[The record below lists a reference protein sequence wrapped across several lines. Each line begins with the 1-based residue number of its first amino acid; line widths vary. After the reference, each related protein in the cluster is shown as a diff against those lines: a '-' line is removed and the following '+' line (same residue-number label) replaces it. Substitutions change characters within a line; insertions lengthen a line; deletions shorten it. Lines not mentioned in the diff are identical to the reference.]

1 MVKSIETLVADFAS
15 HVQAQTK
22 EIFGGDS
29 RTGNK
34 HAKKALAAFQKLC
47 SHGDVGRDA
56 LATLFTHPSMDVRTA
71 AAALLLRHRTTE
83 ARAILEEAATGKGL
97 VAFGAS
103 ETLKR
108 WEEGTW
114 ALDPAEDAAGQPEA
128 PRPASPSRRS
138 RPRTERA
145 ATDRQRG
152 SKRDK
157 PGG

>member
-1 MVKSIETLVADFAS
+1 MVKNTETLVEEFAF

-22 EIFGGDS
+22 EIFGGDAK
-29 RTGNK
+29 TGNK
-34 HAKKALAAFQKLC
+34 HAKKALAVFQKLC
-47 SHGDVGRDA
+47 SQGDAGRDA
-56 LATLFTHPSMDVRTA
+56 LATLFAHPSMDVRTA
-71 AAALLLRHRTTE
+71 VASLLLRHRTTE
-83 ARAILEEAATGKGL
+83 AKAILEEAAKGKGL

-128 PRPASPSRRS
+128 PSPALPSKRS
-138 RPRTERA
+138 RPRPERA
-145 ATDRQRG
+145 ATDRRRG